1 MLRIGLIGAGNLG
14 KAHAE
19 SIAHIPDVKLTAIA
33 DIDAQAIQ
41 TTKTQ
46 WANDA
51 VAMDADQ
58 IADSSEIDVVVIATP
73 TPLHYQQ
80 AHRALSM
87 GKHVYLE
94 IPITRQIKEAED
106 LTALASQSNTVLTI
120 GHALRGYQEYAMIK
134 QRVADGAVGN
144 PGMIRLG
151 RRTPH
156 PRRWYSN
163 PESSGGVILDA
174 MIHEFDFLSWCFGP
188 VERVFC
194 NSLQGRMNTE
204 SIDYALASLKLKS
217 GAIAHIESSWCH
229 YGQFHLDVE
238 VAGDKGL
245 IQYDNQESIPMYVSL
260 IDPEKGTRHFFT
272 ESPVIKPAHYKI
284 MEGFLNAVR
293 GEGENPAPPEDALT
307 ALKIAHAAL
316 ESVKTRQPVTIE

>member
-33 DIDAQAIQ
+33 DIDDQAIQ
-41 TTKTQ
+41 ALKEQ

-51 VAMDADQ
+51 AIMDANQ
-58 IADSSEIDVVVIATP
+58 IADSSEIDAVIIATP

-87 GKHVYLE
+87 KKHVYLE
-94 IPITRQIKEAED
+94 MPMTRQLKEAQD
-106 LTALASQSNTVLTI
+106 LTVQASESNKVLTV
-120 GHALRGYQEYAMIK
+120 GHSLRGYQEYAMIK
-134 QRVADGAVGN
+134 QRVADGAVGK

-156 PRRWYSN
+156 PRSWYSN
-163 PESSGGVILDA
+163 IESSGGVILDA
-174 MIHEFDFLSWCFGP
+174 MIHEFDFINWCFGP

-194 NSLQGRMNTE
+194 RNLQEGA
-204 SIDYALASLKLKS
+204 DYALASLKLKS
-217 GAIAHIESSWCH
+217 GAIAHVESSWRH

-260 IDPEKGTRHFFT
+260 TDPEKGTRHFFT

-284 MEGFLNAVR
+284 MEGFLNAAQ
-293 GEGENPAPPEDALT
+293 GKGDNPAPPEDALA

-316 ESVKTRQPVTIE
+316 ESVKTRQPVTLG